1 MQKKTKD
8 ELCKHVTYKS
18 RPLLRPSV
26 VKVRQEKYK
35 MLLKKG
41 QLPIFIVNLVLL
53 IVFGSIAFSKENYE
67 FIGYL
72 GVIIFFF
79 VLILATNK
87 KHNLS
92 NGILW
97 GLTTWALMH
106 MIGGLIIV
114 KEQVV
119 YKLTLINLI
128 ETSNFVILR
137 YDQFVHMIGFGVA
150 TLIAYSL
157 LKSYLNKKTN
167 MKVLSVLIIL
177 IGMGCGAFNEIIEF
191 IAVLSLPETG
201 VGGYYNTMF
210 DMVFN
215 TIGAILAIIWIN
227 IKKG

>member
-1 MQKKTKD
+1 MF
-8 ELCKHVTYKS
+8 
-18 RPLLRPSV
+18 
-26 VKVRQEKYK
+26 
-35 MLLKKG
+35 LKKG
-41 QLPIFIVNLVLL
+41 QLPILIVNLILL
-53 IVFGSIAFSKENYE
+53 VVFGSIALSKKNYE
-67 FIGYL
+67 FLGYI

-79 VLILATNK
+79 ILILATNK

-106 MIGGLIIV
+106 MVGGLIIV

-137 YDQFVHMIGFGVA
+137 YDQFVHLVGFGVA

-157 LKSYLNKKTN
+157 LKPYLNKKIN
-167 MKVLSVLIIL
+167 MKVLSVLIVL
-177 IGMGCGAFNEIIEF
+177 MGMGVGAFNEIVEF
-191 IAVLSLPETG
+191 IAVLALPETG

-215 TIGAILAIIWIN
+215 TIGAILAVIWIN
-227 IKKG
+227 IKKD

>member
-1 MQKKTKD
+1 MF
-8 ELCKHVTYKS
+8 
-18 RPLLRPSV
+18 
-26 VKVRQEKYK
+26 
-35 MLLKKG
+35 LKKG
-41 QLPIFIVNLVLL
+41 QLPILIVNLIL
-53 IVFGSIAFSKENYE
+53 ILVFGSIAISRKNYE
-67 FIGYL
+67 FVAYI

-79 VLILATNK
+79 ILILATNK
-87 KHNLS
+87 KHDLS

-106 MIGGLIIV
+106 MVGGLIII

-137 YDQFVHMIGFGVA
+137 YDQFVHLIGFGVA

-157 LKSYLNKKTN
+157 LKPYLNKKVN
-167 MKVLSVLIIL
+167 MKVLSIL
-177 IGMGCGAFNEIIEF
+177 IVLLGMGVGALNEIIEF
-191 IAVLSLPETG
+191 FAVLALPETG

-215 TIGAILAIIWIN
+215 TLGAILAVIWIN
-227 IKKG
+227 IKKD

>member
-1 MQKKTKD
+1 MF
-8 ELCKHVTYKS
+8 
-18 RPLLRPSV
+18 
-26 VKVRQEKYK
+26 
-35 MLLKKG
+35 LKKG
-41 QLPIFIVNLVLL
+41 QLPILIVNLIL
-53 IVFGSIAFSKENYE
+53 ILVFGSIAISRKNYE
-67 FIGYL
+67 FVAYI

-79 VLILATNK
+79 ILILATNK
-87 KHNLS
+87 KHDLS

-106 MIGGLIIV
+106 MVGGLIIV

-137 YDQFVHMIGFGVA
+137 YDQFVHLIGFGVA

-157 LKSYLNKKTN
+157 LKPYLNKKVN
-167 MKVLSVLIIL
+167 MKVLSVLIVL
-177 IGMGCGAFNEIIEF
+177 LGMGVGALNEIIEF
-191 IAVLSLPETG
+191 FAVLALPETG

-215 TIGAILAIIWIN
+215 TLGAILAVIWIN
-227 IKKG
+227 IKKD

>member
-1 MQKKTKD
+1 MF
-8 ELCKHVTYKS
+8 
-18 RPLLRPSV
+18 
-26 VKVRQEKYK
+26 
-35 MLLKKG
+35 LKKG
-41 QLPIFIVNLVLL
+41 QLPILIVNLIL
-53 IVFGSIAFSKENYE
+53 ILVFGSIAISRKNYE
-67 FIGYL
+67 FVAYI

-79 VLILATNK
+79 ILILATNK
-87 KHNLS
+87 KHDLS

-106 MIGGLIIV
+106 MVGGLIIV

-137 YDQFVHMIGFGVA
+137 YDQFVHLIGFGVA

-157 LKSYLNKKTN
+157 LKPYLNKKVN
-167 MKVLSVLIIL
+167 MKVLSIL
-177 IGMGCGAFNEIIEF
+177 IVLLGMGVGALNEIIEF
-191 IAVLSLPETG
+191 FAVLALPETG

-215 TIGAILAIIWIN
+215 TLGAILAVIWIN
-227 IKKG
+227 IKKD